1 MDRKQTGKE
10 RRNAQPKGI
19 TAISVS
25 GYKSIREEQRIE
37 IRPLTILAGANSSG
51 KSSIMQPLLLLK
63 QTLETPYDPGAL
75 LLDGPNVQ
83 ITSADQVLS
92 KGMGQKPAKAFSMQ
106 LEIAER
112 LRLRLNFEK
121 ASGKGFDIASMSY
134 GPRGGPT
141 DEIRLGMS
149 AQGIETLVP
158 SGYKQFAERIQ
169 SLKKQRMQWSVVR
182 NRCFLYLM
190 GGPAGEPMFTVGPT
204 TPSGPSRYRDQ
215 SVEACIEKVIHV
227 PGLRGNPERTYKTS
241 AVGEEFGGK
250 FNDYVASVIS
260 QWQDRPDEAR
270 LSSLGKNL
278 EELGLTWKIK
288 AKPIDAARVELQVGR
303 LPHSRRGG
311 ASDLVSIADVGF
323 GVSQTLPVI
332 VALLVARPGH
342 LVYLEQP
349 EIHLHP
355 RAQSRMA
362 GTLADTAKRG
372 VVVVAETHSSL
383 LLRGVQTLVAKGE
396 LLPGLVKLHWFT
408 RGADGATVIQSTDLD
423 EQGRFG
429 ESWPEDFDDVLLES
443 ERSYLDAVESRSL
456 Q

>member
-1 MDRKQTGKE
+1 MDRKQNRKE

-92 KGMGQKPAKAFSMQ
+92 RAVGQQPAKAFSMQ
-106 LEIAER
+106 LEIGER

-121 ASGKGFDIASMSY
+121 ASGKGFDIGSMSY
-134 GPRGGPT
+134 DWRGPT
-141 DEIRLGMS
+141 YEIRLGMS
-149 AQGIETLVP
+149 AQEIETLVP
-158 SGYKQFAERIQ
+158 SGLKDVAERIQ
-169 SLKKQRMQWSVVR
+169 SSAKERIQWSVVR

-190 GGPAGEPMFTVGPT
+190 GALGGEPMFPVGPT
-204 TPSGPSRYRDQ
+204 TPLGPSRYRDQ

-241 AVGEEFGGK
+241 AVGEEFPGK
-250 FNDYVASVIS
+250 FNDYVASVVS
-260 QWQDRPDEAR
+260 QWQEEPDE
-270 LSSLGKNL
+270 SSLNLLGKNL
-278 EELGLTWKIK
+278 EDLGLTWKIK
-288 AKPIDAARVELQVGR
+288 ARPIDAARVELRVGR

-311 ASDLVSIADVGF
+311 ALDLVSIADVGF

-332 VALLVARPGH
+332 VALLVAKPGH
-342 LVYLEQP
+342 MVYLEQP

-355 RAQSRMA
+355 RAQSRVA
-362 GTLADTAKRG
+362 TALADTARRG
-372 VVVVAETHSSL
+372 VAVVAETHSSL

-396 LLPGLVKLHWFT
+396 LSPELVKLHWFT
-408 RGADGATVIQSTDLD
+408 RRADGATVIQSTDLD